1 MHDQSF
7 ASASTRWW
15 ARAAQFLG
23 WAPDTFWTCTPMELI
38 SALTTTSLDQSGAL
52 TPDELAN
59 LIENERNE

>member
-1 MHDQSF
+1 
-7 ASASTRWW
+7 
-15 ARAAQFLG
+15 
-23 WAPDTFWTCTPMELI
+23 MELI